1 MSDSSFDVVVVG
13 AGPAGL
19 GLALELG
26 HRGVAVLLIERN
38 ERGGVAPRA
47 KTANTRTRAHLRRWG
62 IADKLAA
69 ASPLGI
75 DYPNDVH
82 FVTSL
87 AGHSLTVF
95 RDAFNAAPV
104 RHDDYPEHAQWVPQY
119 TLEKIMLE
127 RVRELP
133 SVQVR
138 FGTTF
143 ESAGQDGETVTATI
157 RSGEGDPEQV
167 RSRYLVGADGARSM
181 VRETIGATME
191 GTYGIARAPT

>member
-1 MSDSSFDVVVVG
+1 MSNSSYDVVVVG

-26 HRGVAVLLIERN
+26 HRGISVLLVERN

-47 KTANTRTRAHLRRWG
+47 KTSNTRTRAHLRRWG
-62 IADKLAA
+62 IADRLAA

-95 RDAFNAAPV
+95 RDAFNAAPA
-104 RHDDYPEHAQWVPQY
+104 RNEDYPEHAQWVPQY
-119 TLEKIMLE
+119 TLEKVMLE

-133 SVQVR
+133 SVDVR
-138 FGTTF
+138 FGTAF
-143 ESAGQDGETVTATI
+143 ESAKQDGESKESSEQRRQPNCVRTLSIVSIATN
-157 RSGEGDPEQV
+157 V
-167 RSRYLVGADGARSM
+167 RLLLIQQSNIDRQDAQDEVPCL
-181 VRETIGATME
+181 
-191 GTYGIARAPT
+191 